1 MTIFNL
7 GSINWDHCY
16 QVPHFVRPGETLT
29 AQGYNLNLG
38 GKGANQSV
46 AASKAG
52 AHVKHIGAVAAGD
65 AALQLLAELGV
76 ETTGIEQQAEQVT
89 GHAIIQIDSNAENAI
104 VLHSG
109 ANRTLNWRWVEKQL
123 SKGEPGDWLL
133 MQNETNLLE
142 QSASFAR
149 QQGMQVAFNPAPMD
163 NAVTLKL
170 LPQLDLLIVNQI
182 ELQDLSEENELEAA
196 IETIQ
201 RRSSVNLLITL
212 GSQGALYVSADQ
224 RQQIQAFRVD
234 ATDTT
239 AAGDTFIGYFLA
251 RRCVSDNIGEA
262 LQQASAAA
270 ALCVTQAGA
279 IASIPDAEQVRT
291 FLETHSL

>member
-16 QVPHFVRPGETLT
+16 QVPHFVRPGETLN
-29 AQGYNLNLG
+29 AQNYTLNLG

-52 AHVKHIGAVAAGD
+52 ASVKHIGAVAQGD
-65 AALQLLAELGV
+65 TASLMLNELGIDIS
-76 ETTGIEQQAEQVT
+76 GIEQQPGHVT
-89 GHAIIQIDSNAENAI
+89 GHAIIQIDSHAENAI
-104 VLHSG
+104 VLHAG
-109 ANRTLNWRWVEKQL
+109 ANRLLNWPWVQEQL
-123 SKGEPGDWLL
+123 SKGGPGDWLL

-142 QSASFAR
+142 QSARFAR
-149 QQGMQVAFNPAPMD
+149 ERGMRVAFNPAPMD
-163 NAVTLKL
+163 KSVTLRL
-170 LPQLDLLIVNQI
+170 LPELDLLIVNQV
-182 ELQDLSEENELEAA
+182 ELQDLSEQTELELA
-196 IETIQ
+196 IEKIQ
-201 RRSSVNLLITL
+201 RQCSVDLLITL
-212 GSQGALYVSADQ
+212 GSQGALYVSASERNQ
-224 RQQIQAFRVD
+224 VKAFSVK

-251 RRCVSDNIGEA
+251 SRCVSDSISIA

-279 IASIPDAEQVRT
+279 IASIPDAQQVKN

>member
-16 QVPHFVRPGETLT
+16 QVSHFVRPGETLS
-29 AQGYNLNLG
+29 AQSYNLNLG

-52 AHVKHIGAVAAGD
+52 ASVKHVGAVAEGD
-65 AALQLLAELGV
+65 AAIEVLQQLGV
-76 ETTGIEQQAEQVT
+76 DTCGIEQQAEQVT
-89 GHAIIQIDSNAENAI
+89 GHAIIQIDSEAENAI

-109 ANRTLNWRWVEKQL
+109 ANRALNWPWVQQQL

-142 QSASFAR
+142 QSARFAR

-163 NAVTLKL
+163 KALTLTL
-170 LPQLDLLIVNQI
+170 LPQLDLLIVNRV
-182 ELQDLSEENELEAA
+182 ELQDLSDEHELEKA
-196 IETIQ
+196 IEKIRHQ
-201 RRSSVNLLITL
+201 SPVNLLITL

-224 RQQIQAFRVD
+224 RQQVKAFKVD

-251 RRCVSDNIGEA
+251 RRCVSSNIGEA

-270 ALCVTQAGA
+270 ALCVTKAGA

-291 FLETHSL
+291 FLETRSL

>member
-16 QVPHFVRPGETLT
+16 QVSHFVRPGETLS
-29 AQGYNLNLG
+29 AQSYNLNLG

-52 AHVKHIGAVAAGD
+52 ANVKHIGAVAEGD
-65 AALQLLAELGV
+65 AAIAVLQQLGV
-76 ETTGIEQQAEQVT
+76 DTCGIAQQSEQVT
-89 GHAIIQIDSNAENAI
+89 GHAIIQIDTEGENAI

-109 ANRTLNWRWVEKQL
+109 ANRALNWPWVQQQL
-123 SKGEPGDWLL
+123 SKGRPGDWLL

-142 QSASFAR
+142 QSARFAR

-163 NAVTLKL
+163 KALILTL
-170 LPQLDLLIVNQI
+170 LPQLDLLIVNRV
-182 ELQDLSEENELEAA
+182 ELQDLSDEHELETA
-196 IETIQ
+196 IEKIQ
-201 RRSSVNLLITL
+201 HQSAVNLLITL
-212 GSQGALYVSADQ
+212 GGQGALYVSADQ
-224 RQQIQAFRVD
+224 RQQVKAFKVD

-251 RRCVSDNIGEA
+251 SRCVSNNIGEA

-270 ALCVTQAGA
+270 ALCVTKAGA

>member
-16 QVPHFVRPGETLT
+16 QVSHFVRPGETLS
-29 AQGYNLNLG
+29 AKSYNLNLG

-52 AHVKHIGAVAAGD
+52 ASIKHIGAVAKGD
-65 AALQLLAELGV
+65 AAIEVLQQLGV
-76 ETTGIEQQAEQVT
+76 DTSGIEQQTERVT
-89 GHAIIQIDSNAENAI
+89 GHAIIQIDSDAENAI

-109 ANRTLNWRWVEKQL
+109 ANGALNWQWVQQQL
-123 SKGEPGDWLL
+123 SQGQPGDWLL

-142 QSASFAR
+142 QSARFAR

-163 NAVTLKL
+163 KAITLKL
-170 LPQLDLLIVNQI
+170 LPQLDLLIVNQV

-201 RRSSVNLLITL
+201 RQSSVNLLITL

-224 RQQIQAFRVD
+224 RQQVKAFRVD

-251 RRCVSDNIGEA
+251 RRCVSDNLGEA

-270 ALCVTQAGA
+270 ALCVTKAGA

-291 FLETHSL
+291 FLETHSS